1 MARRHPPEA
10 PLTVDAARIL
20 SSSATALARAIRQ
33 REVTSREV
41 VDVHIARIER
51 VNGAIHAMVRDRF
64 ADARR
69 EADNADARIRDGGT
83 DDLPP
88 LHGVPITIK
97 EAIACEGM
105 PNTSGL
111 WTRRDLVA
119 ERDGTAVRRLKEA
132 GGIVLGVS
140 NVSELCMWMES
151 SNKVWG
157 RTNNAYDADRTA
169 GGSSGGEG
177 ALVGAG
183 CSPLGLGSD
192 VGGSIRMPAFFNGVF
207 GHKPTGGLVPNTG
220 HYPPATNEL
229 QRYVTT
235 GPITRRAEDLL
246 PALRILAGP
255 DGIEERCITPRLP
268 AEDAKVDLRMRTAFV
283 VRGNGIFEV
292 ERPMLDALD
301 RAARALE
308 AAGMRVEERRVPS
321 MTRAVEI
328 WSAMLHEGGNVS
340 FRELMGAGASEF
352 APLRELARLPL
363 GRSNYTLPGV
373 LLCFVE
379 HVPHLMPAR
388 TKKMAALGVELRKEL
403 ESIVGPDGVLLH
415 PSYPTVA
422 PKHHRAML
430 VPFKWIYTGIF
441 NVLEM
446 PVTQV
451 PLGLDAR
458 KVPLGVQ
465 VAASNGNDHL
475 TIAVAEELERAMGGW
490 VPPPRWPLG
499 G

>member
-1 MARRHPPEA
+1 M
-10 PLTVDAARIL
+10 TVDAARIL
-20 SSSATALARAIRQ
+20 SSSAIALARAIRE

-41 VDVHIARIER
+41 VDVHVARIER
-51 VNGAIHAMVRDRF
+51 VNPTIRAMVRDRF
-64 ADARR
+64 DDARR
-69 EADNADARIRDGGT
+69 DADAADARIRDGAGA
-83 DDLPP
+83 DLPP

-111 WTRRDLVA
+111 WTRRDHVA
-119 ERDGTAVRRLKEA
+119 ERDATAVRRLKDA

-157 RTNNAYDADRTA
+157 RTNNAYDPARTA

-220 HYPPATNEL
+220 HYPPATNQL

-235 GPITRRAEDLL
+235 GPIARRAEDLL

-255 DGIEERCITPRLP
+255 DGVEERCIPSCLP
-268 AEDAKVDLRMRTAFV
+268 PAGTRVELRGRTAFV
-283 VRGNGIFEV
+283 VRSNGIFEV

-301 RAARALE
+301 RAARALG
-308 AAGMRVEERRVPS
+308 AAGMRIEERKIPA

-328 WSAMLHEGGNVS
+328 WSAMLHEGGSVS
-340 FRELMGAGASEF
+340 FKELMGAGADAF
-352 APLRELARLPL
+352 APMRELVRLPL

-373 LLCFVE
+373 LLCFLE
-379 HVPHLMPAR
+379 HVPHLMPER
-388 TKKMAALGVELRKEL
+388 TKKMAALGAELRKEI
-403 ESIVGPDGVLLH
+403 EGIVGPDGVLLH

-422 PKHHRAML
+422 PKHHRALL
-430 VPFKWIYTGIF
+430 VPFKWIYTAVF

-458 KVPLGVQ
+458 GVPVGVQ
-465 VAASNGNDHL
+465 VAAANGNDHV
-475 TIAVAEELERAMGGW
+475 TIAAAEELERTTGGW

-499 G
+499 